1 MASDTLHFSLN
12 NLLRLS
18 TIHMHI
24 SFDAIRFDAI
34 RYDAQSSCLLSDIDM
49 PSSHP
54 IWYICYC

>member
-24 SFDAIRFDAI
+24 SFNAI
-34 RYDAQSSCLLSDIDM
+34 RYDAQSSCLRSANDTL
-49 PSSHP
+49 SSHP
-54 IWYICYC
+54 ISYICYC